1 MTVISSWIIAA
12 RGIIGTRRCHALINI
27 IFTIRSL
34 VPLSACAGVIV
45 DQVMAGTVIQTR
57 LVLTIVNVGLT
68 LFTSV
73 ARLAGAQKVSNKVC
87 AVRVASTGIGF
98 AFVNFWRVKRR
109 SEIK

>member
-45 DQVMAGTVIQTR
+45 DQVMAGAVIQTR

-73 ARLAGAQKVSNKVC
+73 ARLAGAQKVGNKVC

>member
-45 DQVMAGTVIQTR
+45 DQVMAGAVIETR

-73 ARLAGAQKVSNKVC
+73 ARLAGTQKVSYKVC
-87 AVRVASTGIGF
+87 AVRVASTGTGI
-98 AFVNFWRVKRR
+98 AFVNF
-109 SEIK
+109 